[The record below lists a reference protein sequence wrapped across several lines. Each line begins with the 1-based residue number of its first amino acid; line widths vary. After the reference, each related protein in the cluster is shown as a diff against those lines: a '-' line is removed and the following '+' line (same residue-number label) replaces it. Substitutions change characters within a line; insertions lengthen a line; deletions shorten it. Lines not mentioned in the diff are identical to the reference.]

1 MRVELPVDGVLNLEV
16 VFVLMIKMIGGV
28 TVPDLGIFIKR
39 TNAWL

>member
-1 MRVELPVDGVLNLEV
+1 MRVELPVDRVLSLEV

-28 TVPDLGIFIKR
+28 TVPDLGIFIKT